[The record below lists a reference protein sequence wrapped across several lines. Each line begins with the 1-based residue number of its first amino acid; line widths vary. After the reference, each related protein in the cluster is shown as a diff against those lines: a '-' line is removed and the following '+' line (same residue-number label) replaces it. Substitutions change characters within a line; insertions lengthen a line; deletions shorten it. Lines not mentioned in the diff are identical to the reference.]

1 MSDKNYVYVAE
12 AYTDDGERTEQ
23 LVHTTRTDAVIDIKQ
38 TMDGGV
44 ATVDTVGN
52 FVSTFDHSS
61 VKAASTTSCTPR

>member
-38 TMDGGV
+38 TMDGNENV
-44 ATVDTVGN
+44 ADVTISEKRLWLGQDEQYIAT
-52 FVSTFDHSS
+52 
-61 VKAASTTSCTPR
+61 R